1 MFLQFR
7 PIICSS
13 ILPLIETYHHL
24 QGTAGKV
31 PKIQRKKQFVEMQE
45 GPGVEGEVVR
55 ELRDIRDRVNKL
67 LDLVADS
74 GNSNSD
80 GQQQEPKSAEVA

>member
-1 MFLQFR
+1 ML
-7 PIICSS
+7 
-13 ILPLIETYHHL
+13 
-24 QGTAGKV
+24 
-31 PKIQRKKQFVEMQE
+31 KIPRKKLFVEMQE

-74 GNSNSD
+74 GTNKSE
-80 GQQQEPKSAEVA
+80 GQQQELKDAEVV